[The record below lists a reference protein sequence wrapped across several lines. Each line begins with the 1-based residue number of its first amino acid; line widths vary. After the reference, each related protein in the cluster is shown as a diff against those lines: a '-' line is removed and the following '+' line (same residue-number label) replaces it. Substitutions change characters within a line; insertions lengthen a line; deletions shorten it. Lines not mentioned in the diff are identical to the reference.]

1 MKTFYNNTE
10 SSVLHNGY
18 TTNYFKLSRGVRQG
32 CPLSPYL
39 FILGAE
45 ILAARVRLE
54 RNIEG
59 ITILNTEHKISQFAD
74 DTSLFLKNIDSIT
87 NAIEILR
94 LFGNISGLKLN
105 LGKTK
110 AIWLGSWRHKENKP
124 LGLNWTN
131 EPVRALGIFISYNE
145 QENDKKNVAKK
156 IDNLNIKLDLW
167 RGRKLSLF
175 GKCLIVKTLGIS
187 QIVYS
192 ASMLDISPNDTSGI
206 KKSIFSFIWNKKPD
220 KIKRNIM
227 CQDYTNGGLR
237 APDPDILFKSLWL
250 AWISR
255 LLIPD
260 ETTTAP
266 WKSIP
271 SHFFKEVWWTKF
283 PSSM

>member
-1 MKTFYNNTE
+1 MVNAEERVKLPPT
-10 SSVLHNGY
+10 GY
-18 TTNYFKLSRGVRQG
+18 VNSYETKWLTCKN
-32 CPLSPYL
+32 P
-39 FILGAE
+39 
-45 ILAARVRLE
+45 VRLE

-59 ITILNTEHKISQFAD
+59 ITILNTEYKISQFAD
-74 DTSLFLKNIDSIT
+74 DTSLFLKNIDSIA
-87 NAIEILR
+87 NAIEILL

-156 IDNLNIKLDLW
+156 IVNLNIKLDLW

-192 ASMLDISPNDTSGI
+192 ASTLDISPNDTSGI
-206 KKSIFSFIWNKKPD
+206 KKSIFSFIWNKKPG

-227 CQDYTNGGLR
+227 CQDYINGGLR
-237 APDPDILFKSLWL
+237 APDPDIYLNLC
-250 AWISR
+250 
-255 LLIPD
+255 
-260 ETTTAP
+260 
-266 WKSIP
+266 
-271 SHFFKEVWWTKF
+271 V
-283 PSSM
+283 

>member
-1 MKTFYNNTE
+1 M
-10 SSVLHNGY
+10 
-18 TTNYFKLSRGVRQG
+18 
-32 CPLSPYL
+32 
-39 FILGAE
+39 
-45 ILAARVRLE
+45 RLE

-94 LFGNISGLKLN
+94 LFGNISGLELN

-131 EPVRALGIFISYNE
+131 EPVRALEIFISYNE
-145 QENDKKNVAKK
+145 QENDKKKVAKK

-175 GKCLIVKTLGIS
+175 GNCLIVKTLGIS

-206 KKSIFSFIWNKKPD
+206 KKHIFSFIWNKKPD

-227 CQDYTNGGLR
+227 CQDYINGGLR
-237 APDPDILFKSLWL
+237 APDPDILFKSLRL

-255 LLIPD
+255 LLTPD
-260 ETTTAP
+260 ETTTEP
-266 WKSIP
+266 RKSI
-271 SHFFKEVWWTKF
+271 HLIWYGGLNFLLRCNYDYKF
-283 PSSM
+283 LEKSGIPVFIGKY

>member
-1 MKTFYNNTE
+1 M
-10 SSVLHNGY
+10 
-18 TTNYFKLSRGVRQG
+18 
-32 CPLSPYL
+32 
-39 FILGAE
+39 GAE

-59 ITILNTEHKISQFAD
+59 ITILNTEHKIGQFAD

-87 NAIEILR
+87 DAIEILR
-94 LFGNISGLKLN
+94 LFGNISGLELN

-110 AIWLGSWRHKENKP
+110 PIWLGSWRHKENKP
-124 LGLNWTN
+124 LGLNWTI
-131 EPVRALGIFISYNE
+131 EPVLALGIFISYNE
-145 QENDKKNVAKK
+145 QENDKKNLAKK
-156 IDNLNIKLDLW
+156 IDNLTIKLDLW
-167 RGRKLSLF
+167 RGLKVSLF
-175 GKCLIVKTLGIS
+175 GKCLIVKTPGIS

-220 KIKRNIM
+220 TIKRNIM
-227 CQDYTNGGLR
+227 CQHFINGGCGPL
-237 APDPDILFKSLWL
+237 PDPDILFKSLRL

-260 ETTTAP
+260 ETTTEP

-271 SHFFKEVWWTKF
+271 SHFLG
-283 PSSM
+283 SMVDQISFFDVITITNF